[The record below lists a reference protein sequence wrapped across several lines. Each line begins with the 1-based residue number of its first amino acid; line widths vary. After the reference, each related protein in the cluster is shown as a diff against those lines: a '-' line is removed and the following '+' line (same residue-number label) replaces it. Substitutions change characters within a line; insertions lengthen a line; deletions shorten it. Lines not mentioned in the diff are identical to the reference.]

1 MAGMKN
7 KLVTNEMPNSECLNV
22 NDVQG
27 DRNIK

>member
-22 NDVQG
+22 NDEQNVTET
-27 DRNIK
+27 